1 MAEDCTIIKPMN
13 KTAENINKVSFPF
26 FAILG
31 ITHILSTLMLLNEYA
46 PNIAGIIYKTLD
58 LPFLLSALIYGSS
71 AFQLGL
77 YKIGLHSRI
86 LTIILVILSTG
97 IFVTALYL
105 NFKL

>member
-1 MAEDCTIIKPMN
+1 MN
-13 KTAENINKVSFPF
+13 KTAENINKVSFIF

-31 ITHILSTLMLLNEYA
+31 VTHLLSMLMLANNYM
-46 PNIAGIIYKTLD
+46 PTIAEIIYKTLD

-86 LTIILVILSTG
+86 LTIILISLSTA